1 MILPSIVTSPG
12 GEGVLI
18 FMQDNIYELHGK
30 FKQWVKLRYKSSIAS
45 YATGIIAIPV
55 PDAFSLEDVFYDDSE
70 DEDLNDLGSGSYEW
84 YSEDIFNQ
92 DTELEVVKNEATETV
107 GNEINVIEVT
117 ETVVPSPTAVTST
130 SSAPLPITS
139 TNQNEILTTHRQ
151 SQKEHNLRSG
161 TSRASSSL
169 EIITIY
175 IVFHFV

>member
-1 MILPSIVTSPG
+1 MVTSPG

-18 FMQDNIYELHGK
+18 FMQDDIYELNGK
-30 FKQWVKLRYKSSIAS
+30 YEKWVKLKYKSSIAS

-55 PDAFSLEDVFYDDSE
+55 PDAFSLEDVFYDTRSSE

-84 YSEDIFNQ
+84 YSE
-92 DTELEVVKNEATETV
+92 ELELVKNEVTETV
-107 GNEINVIEVT
+107 DNEINIIEVT
-117 ETVVPSPTAVTST
+117 ETVVPSPTTVTST
-130 SSAPLPITS
+130 SSAPSAITS

-161 TSRASSSL
+161 TSRATSSL

>member
-55 PDAFSLEDVFYDDSE
+55 PDAFSLEDVFYDNSE

-84 YSEDIFNQ
+84 YTEDVLIQ
-92 DTELEVVKNEATETV
+92 DTELEKVKNEVTETV
-107 GNEINVIEVT
+107 DNEINVIEVT
-117 ETVVPSPTAVTST
+117 ETVVTSPTAETST

-151 SQKEHNLRSG
+151 SQNEHNLRSG
-161 TSRASSSL
+161 TSRVTSSL

-175 IVFHFV
+175 IVFNFI